1 MTAAPGSAVRRRSR
15 AAGTGAVIAL
25 AGLGCPGAAQAH
37 GLVARR
43 DLPIPEWLFSWA
55 AAGVLV
61 LSFVLL
67 AAAWSAP
74 RLAPIRWR
82 PLGSPLSPRV
92 VGVIEVVAGMSG
104 VALLVLVVLA
114 GFTGSAAPTDN
125 LAPTFVLIVFWV
137 GLAFASVLF
146 GDVFRLLNPWR
157 AIGRAAGRATR
168 ARRGTAPDRPYPDPL
183 GCWPA
188 VAGLLAFAW
197 LELASGWPEQP
208 ERLSAAIV
216 AYSVLMLA
224 GMAVYGVEGWIRRGE
239 AFSVYFGLLARLSV
253 FEVRDRRIGLRP
265 PLAGLSAPHAVP
277 GTVAFVATMI
287 GSVTFDGLS
296 EGPAWREVSRTLNS
310 AWLDLGV
317 PIDTGVMLSATLGL
331 LACCLL
337 VGAIYRLAI
346 AGVASAL
353 RGHRVQDVAGTFAFS
368 LVPIAMAY
376 VAAHYLTLLLFEGQ
390 AMAYLASDPLGRGW
404 NLFGTAA
411 AGIDYSLLSP
421 TAIWYLKVGLVVA
434 GHVGGLVLAH
444 DRALQLADGPRA
456 AVRSQYPMLAVM
468 VAFTSLALWLLSQ
481 DPA

>member
-1 MTAAPGSAVRRRSR
+1 MSGAPGSAVRRRSR
-15 AAGTGAVIAL
+15 AARTGAVIAL
-25 AGLGCPGAAQAH
+25 AGLASAGTAQAH

-43 DLPIPEWLFSWA
+43 DLPIPEWLFSWVA
-55 AAGVLV
+55 AAVLV

-67 AAAWSAP
+67 AAAWSTP
-74 RLAPIRWR
+74 RLAPVPWR
-82 PLGSPLSPRV
+82 PLGSGASPRMASAI
-92 VGVIEVVAGMSG
+92 GVVAGVVG

-114 GFTGSAAPTDN
+114 GFTGSSAPTDN
-125 LAPTFVLIVFWV
+125 FAPTFVLIVFWV

-146 GDVFRLLNPWR
+146 GDVFRLLSPWR
-157 AIGRAAGRATR
+157 AIGRAAGWAIGR
-168 ARRGTAPDRPYPDPL
+168 RRGRTPARPYPGSL

-197 LELASGWPEQP
+197 LELASGWPARP
-208 ERLSAAIV
+208 ERLAAAIV
-216 AYSVLMLA
+216 AYSALMMA
-224 GMAVYGVEGWIRRGE
+224 GMAVYGADAWTRRGE

-265 PLAGLSAPHAVP
+265 PLAGLSAPQAVA

-296 EGPAWREVSRTLNS
+296 EGPAWREVSRALNS
-310 AWLDLGV
+310 TWLDMGV
-317 PIDTGVMLSATLGL
+317 PIGTSVMLSATLGL
-331 LACCLL
+331 VASGLL
-337 VGAIYRLAI
+337 VAGIYRLAI
-346 AGVASAL
+346 AGVAVAL
-353 RGHRVQDVAGTFAFS
+353 GARRSEDIAGAFAFS

-390 AMAYLASDPLGRGW
+390 AIAYLASDPLGRGW

-411 AGIDYSLLSP
+411 AGIDYSLLSA
-421 TAIWYLKVGLVVA
+421 TSVWYLKVGLVVA

-481 DPA
+481 DAA